1 MYQQGCDHL
10 LWNSLLF
17 LHKMKSWRRQPLL
30 LNNWINWGHSR
41 QPENV
46 CAVEFIRISECHYF
60 KYLALKHFKI
70 LDSFTLSLAF
80 SLKFCWIFVQSHTW
94 NVKRLSNEVMVHGP
108 WSWSCFGEPIKK
120 DLLTGLMSTLW
131 KGHEN
136 GNALKMKTEQ
146 VAVQGSIK
154 ETLVCRKLYR

>member
-1 MYQQGCDHL
+1 MVTKQDTKGCHIYIYKCVSRAVTIYFEIHFCFCTR
-10 LWNSLLF
+10 WNE
-17 LHKMKSWRRQPLL
+17 MRRQPLL

-108 WSWSCFGEPIKK
+108 WTMIMVMFWRTNKEGFINRSYVHVMKR
-120 DLLTGLMSTLW
+120 TW
-131 KGHEN
+131 KW
-136 GNALKMKTEQ
+136 
-146 VAVQGSIK
+146 
-154 ETLVCRKLYR
+154 